1 MLVLV
6 LRWIAAV
13 VGGLL
18 VVGATV
24 SFGLFIA
31 FDAQLWKERASRFAA
46 WIRLLALTWFN
57 LEVWGRVVYTLVHWM
72 K

>member
-18 VVGATV
+18 LVSATV

-31 FDAQLWKERASRFAA
+31 FDDQLWKERASRFAA

-57 LEVWGRVVYTLVHWM
+57 LEVWGRVVYTLVHWV

>member
-6 LRWIAAV
+6 LRWIAA
-13 VGGLL
+13 GIGILL
-18 VVGATV
+18 VLGAAV

-31 FDAQLWKERASRFAA
+31 FDAALWKERAARFAA
-46 WIRLLALTWFN
+46 WIRLLALAWFN
-57 LEVWGRVVYTLVHWM
+57 VEVWGRVAWTITHWM

>member
-1 MLVLV
+1 MAVTV
-6 LRWIAAV
+6 LRWIAAGIAV
-13 VGGLL
+13 LL
-18 VVGATV
+18 AVGALA

-31 FDAQLWKERASRFAA
+31 FEARPALERAKQMAA

-57 LEVWGRVVYTLVHWM
+57 VEVWGRVVHTIVTW